1 MNLLQA
7 LNASQPL
14 CTAIV
19 GAGGKTTTAFQL
31 ARQVD
36 CPAWVTT
43 TTHLGTD
50 QMQYADRHFV
60 VENAQDFNPDLY
72 LQQKVTLLTGP
83 FSADNRVHSPAP
95 EVMELMHQTSE
106 RKGVSL
112 IIEADGSRSIPLKAP
127 GDHEPP
133 IPPWTRQVIVVVG
146 LSVLGKPL
154 SDQTVFRAAR
164 YAELTSLQQGEP
176 VSIESICT
184 MLLHPAGGL
193 KNIPADALRVVL
205 FNQVDDAESLKT
217 AQSAVHGLLAGG
229 YDRVI
234 LGGLKSGPD
243 ALSGYSK

>member
-7 LNASQPL
+7 LITPQPL
-14 CTAIV
+14 CLAIV

-36 CPAWVTT
+36 ALAWVTT

-60 VENAQDFNPDLY
+60 VDNAQDFNPDLY
-72 LQQKVTLLTGP
+72 RQQKVTLLTGP

-95 EVMELMHQTSE
+95 ELLGLMHQACE
-106 RKGVSL
+106 RDGISL

-133 IPPWTRQVIVVVG
+133 IPAWVRQVIVVVG
-146 LSVLGKPL
+146 MSAFGRPL
-154 SDQTVFRAAR
+154 TDQSVFRSER
-164 YAELTSLQQGEP
+164 YAQLTGLRPGDPISM
-176 VSIESICT
+176 ESVCA

-193 KNIPADALRVVL
+193 KNIPDGAPRVVL
-205 FNQVDDAESLKT
+205 FNQADDEQKMAV
-217 AQSAVHGLLAGG
+217 ARSAAAKLIDGG

-234 LGGLKSGPD
+234 IGGLKTGADSLVC
-243 ALSGYSK
+243 LSK